1 MKIGTVL
8 KAINRHA
15 AIYVCL
21 AVFFALCRF
30 FHHLARLTLEICNT
44 DAHWREWALAN
55 DRMMKATALID
66 WVAAHSWLAIAY
78 VVLVVAVVAFAQ
90 VRRHPA
96 WTYWLTAV
104 ILCIPCVVYWWPCGC
119 ILLNLLGLH

>member
-44 DAHWREWALAN
+44 DAHA
-55 DRMMKATALID
+55 RMGVGERQD
-66 WVAAHSWLAIAY
+66 DESDG
-78 VVLVVAVVAFAQ
+78 
-90 VRRHPA
+90 P
-96 WTYWLTAV
+96 
-104 ILCIPCVVYWWPCGC
+104 
-119 ILLNLLGLH
+119 N